1 MKTFPALNLPPIN
14 LKIEGDKVFDVF
26 RNKWIKLTPEEWVRQ
41 NFLHFLVK
49 YEGFPK
55 GLISVEKQIQ
65 LLKLKKRYDAVVF
78 NNKLQPLVLIEFKA
92 PNVNIDQA
100 VVDQAV
106 RYNQEFQVEFLI
118 LSNGLTHYIIE
129 ISYVTNTCAF
139 LTGFGNLTEK
149 IINS

>member
-1 MKTFPALNLPPIN
+1 MKQYPQLNLPPID
-14 LKIEGDKVFDVF
+14 LKIEEGKVFDIF

-41 NFLHFLVK
+41 SFLHFLIH

-78 NNKLQPLVLIEFKA
+78 NNKLQPVVLIEFKA
-92 PNVNIDQA
+92 PNISIDQS
-100 VVDQAV
+100 VLDQAI
-106 RYNQEFQVEFLI
+106 RYNQEFGVEFLI

-129 ISYVTNTCAF
+129 INYTTNTCEF
-139 LTGFGNLTEK
+139 LTSFNNLAEK
-149 IINS
+149 IKK

>member
-41 NFLHFLVK
+41 NFLHFLVTH
-49 YEGFPK
+49 EGFPK

-139 LTGFGNLTEK
+139 LTSFGNLTEK